1 MHGRMDNVLTKAEWI
16 ARLGE
21 PEDQWSSA
29 REGQQWLETMLTYNT
44 PEIASDALFDDIDA
58 FLGLLDRLAEDY
70 VTDHPHAQ
78 SNCYYIHSEWLEG
91 HASESYAMAH
101 DLAYTCARIGGPDLG
116 IAVGAHVLG
125 GWYQLSKRTDDFIRA
140 CYVPL
145 LPYVREVTTPTVKVR
160 FRGIVI
166 QINLLMNGRTAVLI
180 DKKRRKND
188 PKAVHLQIVGSTDA
202 DGVNNLGL
210 QLVDA
215 SSLGAALGVLDELI
229 SGMSAAPQDPDELQ
243 AMLSEGR
250 LWFGGVL
257 SHE

>member
-29 REGQQWLETMLTYNT
+29 REGQQWLETMLTHHT
-44 PEIASDALFDDIDA
+44 PEIASDALFDDIDG
-58 FLGLLDRLAEDY
+58 FLSLLDRLADEY
-70 VTDHPHAQ
+70 VADHPHSD
-78 SNCYYIHSEWLEG
+78 SNREYIHSEWLAG

-145 LPYVREVTTPTVKVR
+145 LPYVREATAPTIKVR
-160 FRGIVI
+160 FASIIV
-166 QINLLMNGRTAVLI
+166 QINLLMNGRTAMLI
-180 DKKRRKND
+180 DKKRRRND
-188 PKAVHLQIVGSTDA
+188 PRAVHLQIVGSSDA

-229 SGMSAAPQDPDELQ
+229 AVMSEALQDPDELR

>member
-1 MHGRMDNVLTKAEWI
+1 MHGHMDNVFTKAEWI

-29 REGQQWLETMLTYNT
+29 RDGQQWLEMMLTYHT
-44 PEIASDALFDDIDA
+44 PEIASDALFDDIDG
-58 FLGLLDRLAEDY
+58 FLSLLDKLAENY
-70 VTDHPHAQ
+70 VTDHPHTQ
-78 SNCYYIHSEWLEG
+78 SNRRFIHSEWLDG
-91 HASESYAMAH
+91 HASESFDMAH

-145 LPYVREVTTPTVKVR
+145 LPYVREATTPTVKVR
-160 FRGIVI
+160 FKDIVV
-166 QINLLMNGRTAVLI
+166 QINLLMSGRTAVLI

-188 PKAVHLQIVGSTDA
+188 PKAVHLQIVGSSDA

-215 SSLGAALGVLDELI
+215 PTLGAALGVLDELI
-229 SGMSAAPQDPDELQ
+229 AYMSAAPQDPDELR

-250 LWFGGVL
+250 MWFGGVF